1 MGSLGSV
8 DACYSTNDEQRTINT
23 ERLTPN
29 PLQLMP
35 TCTTVLFAGLLV
47 LLGGRTS
54 AAQPLGFGSADDPR
68 ELISRGLFQDARHLD
83 LMTGPSLIA
92 SRLRGAGTFSLDVAT
107 DRLAARI
114 GGTLR
119 AFYSSTYNPDLDEP
133 YDLVRLLTFARY
145 QRSPRS
151 RLYLRAGPTDRM
163 RLGTGHVVNFFSTTA
178 SWDDRTV
185 EAEAMWSNPFLDVAA
200 FSDNVFF
207 DGVVGGRVALRPFAA
222 VQDRRAREIELGFN
236 YATDLGE
243 AVAQPSRLEAYNV
256 DLRFTAM
263 NPGDFDLA
271 PYLSYAWYAGLG
283 RSFGAGVS
291 LESYNFI
298 DIGRFRLRL
307 GLHRNTDRFV
317 SGYIGSFYTVN
328 GPGARILDSDAF
340 LGDAAEESFVGV
352 PLDSIRAGTD
362 LVTELRL
369 LFFERFELWYFFQ
382 RHFGAQALSQYHF
395 RLFFRAT
402 DQLLLDLSLDRG
414 GLESFFSLF
423 EALND
428 ETALLFHADYQLA
441 EPFWIFLRAR
451 YSFERIREMPDG
463 TRRYLVQRRF
473 EPMAGVRFSF

>member
-1 MGSLGSV
+1 M
-8 DACYSTNDEQRTINT
+8 R
-23 ERLTPN
+23 
-29 PLQLMP
+29 

-47 LLGGRTS
+47 LLGDQTS

-68 ELISRGLFQDARHLD
+68 EQIPRSLFQDAWRLN

-92 SRLRGAGTFSLDVAT
+92 SRLRGAGAFGLDVAT
-107 DRLAARI
+107 DRLTARI

-119 AFYSSTYNPDLDEP
+119 AFYGSTYNPDLDEP

-185 EAEAMWSNPFLDVAA
+185 ETEAMWRNLFLDVAA

-207 DGVVGGRVALRPFAA
+207 DGVVGGRVALRPFAS
-222 VQDRRAREIELGFN
+222 VRDQRAREIELGFN
-236 YATDLGE
+236 YATDLSE
-243 AVAQPSRLEAYNV
+243 AAAQPSRLEAYNV

-271 PYLSYAWYAGLG
+271 PYLSYAWLPRFG

-307 GLHRNTDRFV
+307 GLHRNTDQFV

-328 GPGARILDSDAF
+328 GPGARILDSDEF
-340 LGDAAEESFVGV
+340 LATSSSESFVGL

-362 LVTELRL
+362 LITELRI

-395 RLFFRAT
+395 RLFFHAT

-428 ETALLFHADYQLA
+428 ETALLFNADYHLA

-451 YSFERIREMPDG
+451 YSYERIREMPDG